1 MFTDNY
7 STRNAQVT
15 HLLNGQIRR
24 EAAMNANGGI
34 LPLERLSLR
43 QKRTQTRS
51 SG

>member
-24 EAAMNANGGI
+24 EAMNANGGI